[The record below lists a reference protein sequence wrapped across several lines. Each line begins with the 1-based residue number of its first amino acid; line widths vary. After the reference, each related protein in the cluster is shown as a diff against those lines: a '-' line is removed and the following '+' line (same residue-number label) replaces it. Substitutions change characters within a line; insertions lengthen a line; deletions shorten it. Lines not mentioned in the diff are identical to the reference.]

1 MLQITPAERLALQS
15 LAEGRTISQVAALL
29 ELREQDMDDLL
40 VALFARMS
48 CSNATGG
55 RRRRDETR
63 GDRWCVICHVSA
75 DATA

>member
-40 VALFARMS
+40 VALFAGMCVRTPLEAVAAAM
-48 CSNATGG
+48 
-55 RRRRDETR
+55 RR